1 MVNFL
6 EVNMAKRRSLDRL
19 SVKHAEYFK
28 KYFDL
33 FIKFAPSRSFNI
45 KQSYSKGFIEK
56 KAKNR
61 IDSQKF
67 YDSIKKELTERHL
80 DPVTWSQWQKADA
93 SNFAQITQSGLRPMH
108 QST

>member
-1 MVNFL
+1 
-6 EVNMAKRRSLDRL
+6 MAKRRSLDRL
-19 SVKHAEYFK
+19 SVKHAEHFK

-33 FIKFAPSRSFNI
+33 FIKYAPSRSFNI
-45 KQSYSKGFIEK
+45 KQSYTKGFIEK
-56 KAKNR
+56 KAANR

-80 DPVTWSQWQKADA
+80 DPVAWSNWQKLMK
-93 SNFAQITQSGLRPMH
+93 SNFAQIIRFGSPRMH